1 MTSRFILVAV
11 LSLSL
16 SACALYAPSAGNPNG
31 NAYLGSAGSA
41 YEPAVNPPHIMGQVT
56 YNPSAPLPE
65 TTQPPVASGAGMTA
79 PTTPRR

>member
-16 SACALYAPSAGNPNG
+16 SGCVFYSPSDGNPNG

-41 YEPAVNPPHIMGQVT
+41 YEPAANPPRIMGQVS

-65 TTQPPVASGAGMTA
+65 TTQPPIASGAGMA
-79 PTTPRR
+79 VPNTPRR